1 MTTTPD
7 PPANPPTEAS
17 PSPAPTPAALPELA
31 KATQLFETG
40 DFRAAKAEL
49 RRVTA
54 SAPSSEVAAAVASL
68 GARMAIDPVGFYA
81 GVFALGL
88 LALVASAYLG

>member
-1 MTTTPD
+1 MTTAD

-17 PSPAPTPAALPELA
+17 PSPSVSPTPPPELA
-31 KATQLFETG
+31 TATQLFEAG

-54 SAPSSEVAAAVASL
+54 SAASPEVAAAAASL
-68 GARMAIDPVGFYA
+68 GARMAVDPIGFYA